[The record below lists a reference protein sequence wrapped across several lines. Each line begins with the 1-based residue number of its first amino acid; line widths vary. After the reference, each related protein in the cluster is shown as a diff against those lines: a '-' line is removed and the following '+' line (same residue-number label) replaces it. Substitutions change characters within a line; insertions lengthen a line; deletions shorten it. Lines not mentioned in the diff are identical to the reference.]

1 MISGVGDLELNNQTA
16 TISYMIES
24 IYYDYDL
31 NSRSES
37 SDNSDGSRDTNFNI
51 IKNDK
56 QHSNVEIVANTDDD
70 SSKIKSNDVLR
81 INNEKSLNKEII
93 IRNENQPSPSLSSS
107 FPSKSLPDIYPD
119 PDKIYSRLKEMRE
132 DVIFQL
138 KEQKHNGEEVESFSS
153 DFSEENFNK
162 DLKGHDLI
170 DNIMYIYYGANNVMR
185 KGLGRNIIVIGAVF
199 GLAAQILAISLSF
212 LRNK

>member
-1 MISGVGDLELNNQTA
+1 MV
-16 TISYMIES
+16 ES
-24 IYYDYDL
+24 IYYDYD
-31 NSRSES
+31 S
-37 SDNSDGSRDTNFNI
+37 SGGSDVDSNRGN
-51 IKNDK
+51 
-56 QHSNVEIVANTDDD
+56 NVEIVAN
-70 SSKIKSNDVLR
+70 NDVLISSDSGTFSS
-81 INNEKSLNKEII
+81 INNEKII
-93 IRNENQPSPSLSSS
+93 NSKNIKTINHEKQKPPITTTKSP
-107 FPSKSLPDIYPD
+107 PIIYPD
-119 PDKIYSRLKEMRE
+119 PDKIYKSLKEMRE
-132 DVIFQL
+132 DVLFHL
-138 KEQKHNGEEVESFSS
+138 REQKHNGDEVETFST